1 MNTLRKQILVALAAV
16 GFAGAA
22 FAQTAPAAAPEGRHG
37 HAVTAEQRAA
47 HQAKRAAHRAEFQA
61 RRAERQAARAAKLR
75 TDLKLTAQQEPAF
88 AAFLA
93 AGKPAAR
100 PQGQGLGLGKPAGER
115 ASFAALPAPQRME
128 RMVERQKQRTARME
142 ARQAALNNFYAVLT
156 PEQKKVF
163 DSQPMHGGFGKGRSH
178 GGGHGGPGHHG
189 ARSAAMQS

>member
-22 FAQTAPAAAPEGRHG
+22 FAQTAAGTTAAPVQEGRHG

-47 HQAKRAAHRAEFQA
+47 HQAKRAEFRAKH
-61 RRAERQAARAAKLR
+61 AERQAARAAKLR
-75 TDLKLTAQQEPAF
+75 ADLKLTSQQEPAF

-100 PQGQGLGLGKPAGER
+100 PQGQAAGKAPGER
-115 ASFAALPAPQRME
+115 ARFAALPAPQRMAHV
-128 RMVERQKQRTARME
+128 VERQKQRTARME
-142 ARQAALNNFYAVLT
+142 ARLAALNNLYAVLT

-163 DSQPMHGGFGKGRSH
+163 DSQPTRGGFGKRH

-189 ARSAAMQS
+189 ARGPAMQS

>member
-1 MNTLRKQILVALAAV
+1 MNTLRKQILVAFAAV

-47 HQAKRAAHRAEFQA
+47 HQAKRAEHRAEFQA
-61 RRAERQAARAAKLR
+61 KRAERQAARAAKLR

-93 AGKPAAR
+93 AGKPTGR
-100 PQGQGLGLGKPAGER
+100 PQGQGLGKAAGDR

-156 PEQKKVF
+156 SEQKKVF
-163 DSQPMHGGFGKGRSH
+163 DSQPMHGGFGKGRGH

-189 ARSAAMQS
+189 ARSAALQS